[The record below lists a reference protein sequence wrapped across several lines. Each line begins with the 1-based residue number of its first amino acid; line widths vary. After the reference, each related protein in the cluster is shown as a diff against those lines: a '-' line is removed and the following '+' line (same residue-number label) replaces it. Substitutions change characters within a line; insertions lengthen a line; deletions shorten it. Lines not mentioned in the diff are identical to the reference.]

1 MKEGSSVP
9 TAIAFLCFV
18 GIIVFFVFFINYN
31 VQKDQALKE
40 EQEAKEVGKIDD
52 LKLSLGGNV
61 YVIKCES
68 TKAVQNFVDNLPLS
82 IEFNDLANKGKSGNV
97 YFKLLSEPK
106 TIKKALVG
114 DVLLE
119 GNSTIIIVDKS
130 FKTSDKYTKIGHI
143 DNIGVLPSGM
153 ISGKISTFD

>member
-1 MKEGSSVP
+1 MNENSTVP

-18 GIIVFFVFFINYN
+18 GLIVFFVFLINYN
-31 VQKDQALKE
+31 VRKEQALKE

-61 YVIKCES
+61 YTIECES
-68 TKAVQNFVDNLPLS
+68 TKAVQNLVSNLPLS
-82 IEFNDLANKGKSGNV
+82 IEFNDLANKGKSGNI

-143 DNIGVLPSGM
+143 ENLGALPSGS